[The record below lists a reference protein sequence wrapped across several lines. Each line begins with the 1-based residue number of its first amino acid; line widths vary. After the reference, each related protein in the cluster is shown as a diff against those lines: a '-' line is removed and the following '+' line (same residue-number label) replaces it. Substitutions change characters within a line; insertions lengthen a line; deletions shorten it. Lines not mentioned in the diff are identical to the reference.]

1 MPINSFLY
9 PGAKFTPAYEVAN
22 SLRFNEGSSDTLTRT
37 PSSAGNRRTWT
48 YSAWHKPEAYNNDK
62 AGRFLVAQTDG
73 SNLVDFTYGSNGEI
87 YLGIY
92 EGGAWKETV
101 TNAKHRD
108 VSAWYHLVVAVD
120 TTQSTDSNR
129 VKLYV
134 NGVHQT
140 SLSTSVYPSQNYETA
155 INNTVSHI
163 IGSYTGNSIYY
174 NGYMAEVVLIDGQA
188 LDHTS
193 FGEFDSDTNI
203 WKPKDVSGLTF
214 GTNGFYLDFENS
226 GSLGADVSGNGNNF
240 TVNNLTS
247 VDQSTDTCTNNFCT
261 MNPLDYGS
269 GTTSNATFS
278 NGNIIITG
286 NTTDWRHA
294 HGTIGVSQ
302 GKWYYEAKA
311 IGVPDGDTAIYIGW
325 CDPLLST
332 TYNVNNFNASFNIY
346 ALTNGRIIFNTSNTD
361 SYQLYADGDILG
373 FALDLDNGKGYISR
387 NGTYYNNNNT
397 SSSPD
402 TNNPDFTITI
412 SSSGSGV
419 LVPLGIGYNDGSVQF
434 NFGSPPY
441 SISSGNSDA
450 NGYGNFEYAVPSGYY
465 ALNTKNLAKYG

>member
-1 MPINSFLY
+1 
-9 PGAKFTPAYEVAN
+9 
-22 SLRFNEGSSDTLTRT
+22 
-37 PSSAGNRRTWT
+37 
-48 YSAWHKPEAYNNDK
+48 
-62 AGRFLVAQTDG
+62 
-73 SNLVDFTYGSNGEI
+73 
-87 YLGIY
+87 
-92 EGGAWKETV
+92 
-101 TNAKHRD
+101 
-108 VSAWYHLVVAVD
+108 
-120 TTQSTDSNR
+120 
-129 VKLYV
+129 
-134 NGVHQT
+134 
-140 SLSTSVYPSQNYETA
+140 
-155 INNTVSHI
+155 
-163 IGSYTGNSIYY
+163 
-174 NGYMAEVVLIDGQA
+174 
-188 LDHTS
+188 
-193 FGEFDSDTNI
+193 
-203 WKPKDVSGLTF
+203 
-214 GTNGFYLDFENS
+214 
-226 GSLGADVSGNGNNF
+226 
-240 TVNNLTS
+240 
-247 VDQSTDTCTNNFCT
+247 

-346 ALTNGRIIFNTSNTD
+346 ARTNGRIIFNTSNTD

-402 TNNPDFTITI
+402 TNNPDFTVTI

-441 SISSGNSDA
+441 SISSGNSDG
-450 NGYGNFEYAVPSGYY
+450 NGYGNFEYSVPSGYY
-465 ALNTKNLAKYG
+465 ALNTKNLSEYG